1 MTSPAVPADSSVV
14 PAVGSDIA
22 AEKREMRAVVIRR
35 RRAFADRPRA
45 SKIISDNIAALPEFQ
60 NANTIAAFAPMRE
73 EVNIFPLLQLALDAR
88 KKLLLP
94 RVAHFKNGTLHF
106 HQIPNLQC
114 LVPSRLGIPE
124 PPLPPTPPSP
134 PTHLSR
140 SGQPNPGTVSPGT
153 DSVASDSGTVP
164 PGTNPVASVPETIP
178 AHFPPRADPCS
189 ADLLLVPAVAVDHQ
203 NFRLGYGGGFYDR
216 LLAALPP
223 NAKTCCPV
231 FALQREKKIPK
242 APHDRPIWRIITEA
256 D

>member
-1 MTSPAVPADSSVV
+1 MTSPAVP
-14 PAVGSDIA
+14 DIA

-35 RRAFADRPRA
+35 RRAFADRARA
-45 SKIISDNIAALPEFQ
+45 SKIISDKIAALPEFQ
-60 NANTIAAFAPMRE
+60 NANTVAAFAPTAE

-124 PPLPPTPPSP
+124 PPLPPTPPS
-134 PTHLSR
+134 R
-140 SGQPNPGTVSPGT
+140 SGQPEPGSDSGTVSPGT
-153 DSVASDSGTVP
+153 DSVAPVPETVP
-164 PGTNPVASVPETIP
+164 PETDSVAPVPETVP

-216 LLAALPP
+216 LLAKLPP

>member
-1 MTSPAVPADSSVV
+1 MTSPAVP
-14 PAVGSDIA
+14 DIA

-35 RRAFADRPRA
+35 RRAFADRARA
-45 SKIISDNIAALPEFQ
+45 SRIISDKIAALPEFQ

-124 PPLPPTPPSP
+124 PPLPPTPP
-134 PTHLSR
+134 THPSR
-140 SGQPNPGTVSPGT
+140 SGQPNPETVSPET
-153 DSVASDSGTVP
+153 DPVASDSETVP
-164 PGTNPVASVPETIP
+164 PETVP